1 LRKLL
6 TFLALALWAST
17 TFAQQAPTAG
27 IRGSVV
33 QAGAADTKLSGITVE
48 LRREGDAQLSSAPL
62 LTTITDAEGRYY
74 FPKLNVGR
82 YRVSASGGGFVR
94 TEYGQKRTN
103 GAGLP
108 ITVAANQQ
116 IPDATIPMTP
126 TGSISGRITDANGQP
141 VVLADVYALKAA
153 YQEGQRTFVRV
164 LSSKTDDRG
173 EYRMF
178 WMTPGLYYVYV
189 IVPDGTN
196 VDNLIMN
203 GDGLDTQATLNA
215 NNSQLRDV
223 LSRPIGT
230 GAAPNE
236 AHVPV
241 YYPTV
246 TDPQQAR
253 AIDVRA
259 GSDVRGLDITA
270 VRVVTRKISGTVFNG
285 VTRQLPGTGTQVQVR
300 LLPTDPAQQ
309 PIGSPVNPETG
320 KFEINRVAPGT
331 YLLYTQLR
339 PQGSA
344 PNQIMWGSMP
354 LEIRDRDISDIS
366 LPAVA
371 GVPLT
376 GRVVLEEKNSTNPTS
391 VAGMA
396 VGMRPDPLVSQNQ
409 PSQATQVAG
418 DGSFSFAALP
428 PSKYR
433 VYAIPMLSPNNPG
446 LLNGMPR
453 MPDALMNL
461 NPYVKAIRVGGTDV
475 LDGGLNLTSG
485 SAPLEMEILL
495 GTNAGVIEGRV
506 LNENKQ
512 PVDAALVGLVPASA
526 SARGFRMDMY
536 KTASTDASG
545 KFELRGLPPG
555 DYKIFSWED
564 VDKASIVDQDFVR
577 LYETSGRV
585 LHIDEGE
592 KPTVELTVIPPVR

>member
-1 LRKLL
+1 MKKLL
-6 TFLALALWAST
+6 IVVLLAIST
-17 TFAQQAPTAG
+17 STVFAQQTG
-27 IRGSVV
+27 TGLIRGTIV
-33 QAGAADTKLSGITVE
+33 QANATDTKLSGITVE
-48 LRREGDAQLSSAPL
+48 LRREGNAQLSSAPL

-74 FPKLNVGR
+74 FPKLGPGQ
-82 YRVSASGGGFVR
+82 YRITAGGGGFVR

-103 GAGLP
+103 GSGLP
-108 ITVAANQQ
+108 ITIAANQQ
-116 IPDATIPMTP
+116 VTDATIPMTP
-126 TGSISGRITDANGQP
+126 TGSISGRITDASGQP

-153 YQEGQRTFVRV
+153 YQENQRAFVRI
-164 LSSKTDDRG
+164 LSAKTDDRG

-178 WMTPGLYYVYV
+178 WLSPGLYYVYV

-203 GDGLDTQATLNA
+203 SDGLDTQATLNA

-270 VRVVTRKISGTVFNG
+270 VRVITRSIRGTVFNG
-285 VTRQLPGTGTQVQVR
+285 VTRQLPGQGTQAQVR
-300 LLPTDPAQQ
+300 LIPTDPAQQ
-309 PIGSPVNPETG
+309 GIGGPVNMETG
-320 KFEINRVAPGT
+320 AFEINRVPPGNW
-331 YLLYTQLR
+331 LLYTQMR
-339 PQGSA
+339 PQGA
-344 PNQIMWGSMP
+344 TPAQVMWGSMP
-354 LEIRDRDISDIS
+354 IEIRDRDITDIS
-366 LPAVA
+366 LAAVA

-376 GRVVLEEKNSTNPTS
+376 GRVVLEEKTTTPTS

-396 VGMRPDPLVSQNQ
+396 IGIRPEPLVSQGQ
-409 PSQATQVAG
+409 PSQATLVAG

-428 PSKYR
+428 PAKYR

-461 NPYVKAIRVGGTDV
+461 NPYVKSIRVGGSDV
-475 LDGGLNLTSG
+475 LESG
-485 SAPLEMEILL
+485 VNFAVGSGQLEMEVVL
-495 GTNAGVIEGRV
+495 GTNAGAIDGRV

-512 PVDAALVGLVPASA
+512 PVDAAIVGLIPASL
-526 SARGFRMDMY
+526 SMRGFRMDMY
-536 KTASTDASG
+536 KTASTNAAG
-545 KFELRGLPPG
+545 KFEIRGLPPG
-555 DYKIFSWED
+555 EYKIFSWED
-564 VDKASIVDQDFVR
+564 IDKTMIIDPDFMKIYDN
-577 LYETSGRV
+577 LGKTIQIG
-585 LHIDEGE
+585 EGE
-592 KPTVELTVIPPVR
+592 KPTLDLAVIPPAK